1 MNKPAKPKEILGA
14 SKEARIPSRTICRIT
29 ETARGDHP
37 MLKSYLWLSLLSIAI
52 LAVGIPLSAAA
63 YIALALIGY

>member
-1 MNKPAKPKEILGA
+1 
-14 SKEARIPSRTICRIT
+14 
-29 ETARGDHP
+29 
-37 MLKSYLWLSLLSIAI
+37 MLKRYLRLSLIPIVI

>member
-1 MNKPAKPKEILGA
+1 
-14 SKEARIPSRTICRIT
+14 
-29 ETARGDHP
+29 
-37 MLKSYLWLSLLSIAI
+37 MLKGYLWLSLLSIAI

>member
-1 MNKPAKPKEILGA
+1 
-14 SKEARIPSRTICRIT
+14 
-29 ETARGDHP
+29 
-37 MLKSYLWLSLLSIAI
+37 MLKRYVRLSPSPIAI

>member
-1 MNKPAKPKEILGA
+1 MSSPVEF
-14 SKEARIPSRTICRIT
+14 
-29 ETARGDHP
+29 GDHP

-63 YIALALIGY
+63 YIAVAPVSY

>member
-1 MNKPAKPKEILGA
+1 
-14 SKEARIPSRTICRIT
+14 
-29 ETARGDHP
+29 